1 MDVVLLSRLQF
12 AFTIMFHYIFPPLTI
27 GLGVI
32 LAYLESGFLAIVAFG
47 RKKVSRRM
55 NLSLSISMKVTLLH
69 ANSESSS
76 AAIVIQDL

>member
-47 RKKVSRRM
+47 RKNVSRRM